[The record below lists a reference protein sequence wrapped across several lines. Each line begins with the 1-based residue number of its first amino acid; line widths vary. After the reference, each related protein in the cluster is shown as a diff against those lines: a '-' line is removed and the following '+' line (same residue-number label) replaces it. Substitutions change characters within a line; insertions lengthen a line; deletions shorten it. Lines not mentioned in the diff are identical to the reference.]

1 MRKIAIKCLL
11 QILNLTFFLTVADF
25 VKSQQKFGAH
35 NFKICDLIQNCSIT
49 GKVLG

>member
-25 VKSQQKFGAH
+25 VNHNKS
-35 NFKICDLIQNCSIT
+35 
-49 GKVLG
+49 LGLTILKYAI